1 MSTLGGGRPGEGGL
15 PAPAPEPEPAP
26 AETDDRPKV
35 GVDEWVARVDE
46 RRAAQ
51 KGVTG
56 IIARAWER
64 TPPAGRL
71 VLLLGPFAIFPF
83 ITNEGNLYRYGLL
96 TLIYA
101 LLALGLNVVVGF
113 AGLLDLGYVAFFGF
127 GAYLYGIMA
136 SGHSGHHLQAEIAV
150 PIVVVASALLGLLL
164 GLTSWRLLGDYLAIV
179 TLFFLQAFVIFVNN
193 ANGGLNDFSYPFVGK
208 VDLTGG
214 ANGLDRIDPLNF
226 FGWHINTT
234 RGYYFYTLIALAL
247 SMIMLFF
254 VNGSRTGRAW
264 RALREDPLA
273 AEVMSIPVNRLKLLA
288 FMFGAATAGFTGT
301 IYGAVQSGAF
311 PGDYDVGLLITIY
324 AIAILGGL
332 GSIGGVVVGA
342 LIVNGAPELL
352 RSSSNARYLFYG
364 VLLLALFV
372 ALRPWYKPVI
382 VLLGTIAFGF
392 AVHGIAS
399 AVWSRGT
406 AGHIS
411 GAGDFGKALEHWVLL
426 PSHASSI
433 AGWSYFALVTA
444 ALVLTLVRGWWRVV
458 VLIPTLYLASFV
470 WENKLVEQVSGAT
483 RLILLG
489 ALLVV
494 IMNVRPSGIFG
505 TARVEIV

>member
-1 MSTLGGGRPGEGGL
+1 MGSGDTGERGL
-15 PAPAPEPEPAP
+15 PAGTPERPDAV
-26 AETDDRPKV
+26 DRPRV
-35 GVDEWVARVDE
+35 GVDEWVARVEE
-46 RRAAQ
+46 RREARA
-51 KGVTG
+51 GLTG
-56 IIARAWER
+56 RVVRAWER
-64 TPPAGRL
+64 VPPAGHL
-71 VLLLGPFAIFPF
+71 VLLLGPFAVFPF
-83 ITNEGNLYRYGLL
+83 VTSEGNLFRYGLI

-101 LLALGLNVVVGF
+101 LLAMGLNVVVGF

-150 PIVVVASALLGLLL
+150 PIVVVSTALVGLLL

-214 ANGLDRIDPLNF
+214 ANGLDQIDPLNL
-226 FGWHINTT
+226 FGYHLTT
-234 RGYYFYTLIALAL
+234 TKQYYVYTLIALVLLMA
-247 SMIMLFF
+247 MLHF

-273 AEVMSIPVNRLKLLA
+273 AEAMSIPVNRLKLFA
-288 FMFGAATAGFTGT
+288 FMFGAATAGFSGS
-301 IYGAVQSGAF
+301 IFGAVQSGAF

-324 AIAILGGL
+324 AIVILGGL
-332 GSIGGVVVGA
+332 GSIGGVVIGA
-342 LIVNGAPELL
+342 LVVNGAPELL
-352 RSSSNARYLFYG
+352 RSSANARFLFYG
-364 VLLLALFV
+364 VLVLALLV
-372 ALRPWYKPVI
+372 AMRPWYRPLV
-382 VLLGTIAFGF
+382 VLLGMVAFGF
-392 AVHGIAS
+392 VVHAIVG

-406 AGHIS
+406 AGHIEGG
-411 GAGDFGKALEHWVLL
+411 GAFGRGLDHWVLL
-426 PSHASSI
+426 PTHPGRI
-433 AGWSYFALVTA
+433 AGWAYFALIVA
-444 ALVLTLVRGWWRVV
+444 ALVLTIVRGWWRAVV
-458 VLIPTLYLASFV
+458 MIPTLYLASFV

-505 TARVEIV
+505 TSRVEIA

>member
-1 MSTLGGGRPGEGGL
+1 LSSLGGGPPLDEGDLPAVTPEPVDVPDRSRVGTDEWVSQAEARRTAQTGLSGVVARTWERL
-15 PAPAPEPEPAP
+15 PAP
-26 AETDDRPKV
+26 V
-35 GVDEWVARVDE
+35 
-46 RRAAQ
+46 
-51 KGVTG
+51 
-56 IIARAWER
+56 
-64 TPPAGRL
+64 RL
-71 VLLLGPFAIFPF
+71 VILIGPFAIFPF
-83 ITNEGNLYRYGLL
+83 LTNEGNLYRYGLI
-96 TLIYA
+96 TIIYA

-136 SGHSGHHLQAEIAV
+136 SGHSGHHLQAEIAI
-150 PIVVVASALLGLLL
+150 PIVVVATALLGLLL

-214 ANGLDRIDPLNF
+214 ANGLDQIDPFNL
-226 FGWHINTT
+226 FGYHITT
-234 RGYYFYTLIALAL
+234 TKGYYFFTLISLTL
-247 SMIMLFF
+247 LMIMLYF
-254 VNGSRTGRAW
+254 VNASRTGRAW

-273 AEVMSIPVNRLKLLA
+273 AEVMSVPVNRLKLLA
-288 FMFGAATAGFTGT
+288 FMFGAATAGFTGA
-301 IYGAVQSGAF
+301 IFGAVQSGAF

-324 AIAILGGL
+324 AIVILGGL
-332 GSIGGVVVGA
+332 GSIGGVVIGA
-342 LIVNGAPELL
+342 LVVNGAPELL
-352 RSSSNARYLFYG
+352 RSSANARFLFYG
-364 VLLLALFV
+364 VLLVALFV
-372 ALRPWYKPVI
+372 AMRPWYKPVI
-382 VLLGTIAFGF
+382 VFLGTIAFGF

-406 AGHIS
+406 EGHIQ
-411 GAGDFGKALEHWVLL
+411 GGGRLGRALEHWVLL
-426 PSHASSI
+426 PSNPGSI
-433 AGWSYFALVTA
+433 AGWAYFALIVA
-444 ALVLTLVRGWWRVV
+444 ALVLTLVTGWWRVI

-489 ALLVV
+489 VLLVV

-505 TARVEIV
+505 TSRVEIA

>member
-1 MSTLGGGRPGEGGL
+1 MSTLGGGPPLDEGDL
-15 PAPAPEPEPAP
+15 PVAIPEPVDPA
-26 AETDDRPKV
+26 DRSNV
-35 GVDEWVARVDE
+35 GTDEWVARVDE
-46 RRAAQ
+46 RWAAQ
-51 KGVTG
+51 KGLTG
-56 IIARAWER
+56 ILARAWER
-64 TPPAGRL
+64 TPPLGRL
-71 VLLLGPFAIFPF
+71 VILLGPFAIFPF
-83 ITNEGNLYRYGLL
+83 VANEGNLFRYGLI
-96 TLIYA
+96 TIIYA
-101 LLALGLNVVVGF
+101 LLAMGLNVVVGF

-136 SGHSGHHLQAEIAV
+136 SGHSGHHLQAEIAI
-150 PIVVVASALLGLLL
+150 PIVVVSTALLGLLL

-214 ANGLDRIDPLNF
+214 ANGLDRIDPFNL
-226 FGWHINTT
+226 FGLHITTT

-247 SMIMLFF
+247 LMVMLYF

-273 AEVMSIPVNRLKLLA
+273 AEVMSTPVNRLKLLA
-288 FMFGAATAGFTGT
+288 FMFGAGVAGFSGT
-301 IYGAVQSGAF
+301 IFGAVQSGAF

-324 AIAILGGL
+324 AIVILGGL

-342 LIVNGAPELL
+342 LIINGAPELL
-352 RSSSNARYLFYG
+352 RSSSNARFLFYG
-364 VLLLALFV
+364 VLLVALFA
-372 ALRPWYKPVI
+372 ALKPWYKSVI
-382 VLLGTIAFGF
+382 VMAGTIAFGF

-406 AGHIS
+406 AGHIE
-411 GAGDFGKALEHWVLL
+411 GAGNFGKALEHWVLL
-426 PSHASSI
+426 PSHPSSI
-433 AGWSYFALVTA
+433 AGWSYFALIVA
-444 ALVLTLVRGWWRVV
+444 ALVLTLVSGWWRVV
-458 VLIPTLYLASFV
+458 VLIPTLYLAAFV
-470 WENKLVEQVSGAT
+470 WENKLVEQVAGAT

-494 IMNVRPSGIFG
+494 IMNVRPAGIFG
-505 TARVEIV
+505 TSRVEIV

>member
-1 MSTLGGGRPGEGGL
+1 MSTLGGGPPLDEGDL
-15 PAPAPEPEPAP
+15 PVAIPEPVDPA
-26 AETDDRPKV
+26 DVDRSKV
-35 GVDEWVARVDE
+35 GTDEWVARVEE
-46 RRAAQ
+46 RRSAQ
-51 KGVTG
+51 KGISG
-56 IIARAWER
+56 LIARTWER
-64 TPPAGRL
+64 TPAFGRL
-71 VLLLGPFAIFPF
+71 VILLGPFAIFPF
-83 ITNEGNLYRYGLL
+83 ITNEGNLFRYGLI
-96 TLIYA
+96 TIIYA
-101 LLALGLNVVVGF
+101 LLAMGLNVVVGF

-136 SGHSGHHLQAEIAV
+136 SGHSGHHLQAEIAI
-150 PIVVVASALLGLLL
+150 PIVVVSTALLGLLL

-214 ANGLDRIDPLNF
+214 ANGLDQIDPFNF
-226 FGWHINTT
+226 FGYHITT
-234 RGYYFYTLIALAL
+234 TKGYYFYTLIALAL
-247 SMIMLFF
+247 LMIMLYF

-273 AEVMSIPVNRLKLLA
+273 AEVMSTPVNRLKLLA
-288 FMFGAATAGFTGT
+288 FMFGAGVAGFSGT
-301 IYGAVQSGAF
+301 IFGAVQSGAF

-324 AIAILGGL
+324 AIVILGGL

-342 LIVNGAPELL
+342 LVVNGAPELL
-352 RSSSNARYLFYG
+352 RSSSNARFLFYG
-364 VLLLALFV
+364 VLLVALFA
-372 ALRPWYKPVI
+372 ALKPWYKSVI
-382 VLLGTIAFGF
+382 VLVGTIAFGF

-406 AGHIS
+406 AGHIQ
-411 GAGDFGKALEHWVLL
+411 GAGRFGNALEHWVLL
-426 PSHASSI
+426 PSNPSSI
-433 AGWSYFALVTA
+433 AGWSYFALICA

-458 VLIPTLYLASFV
+458 VLIPTFYLAAFV
-470 WENKLVEQVSGAT
+470 WENKLVDQVAGAT

-494 IMNVRPSGIFG
+494 IMNVRPAGIFG
-505 TARVEIV
+505 TSRVEIV

>member
-1 MSTLGGGRPGEGGL
+1 MGGAGL
-15 PAPAPEPEPAP
+15 PEGAPELPDAV
-26 AETDDRPKV
+26 DRPRV
-35 GVDEWVARVDE
+35 GTDEWVAQVEE
-46 RRAAQ
+46 RREAG
-51 KGVTG
+51 KGLTG
-56 IIARAWER
+56 LVARGWEQV
-64 TPPAGRL
+64 PAAGRL

-83 ITNEGNLYRYGLL
+83 VANEGNLYRYGLI
-96 TLIYA
+96 TIIYA

-136 SGHSGHHLQAEIAV
+136 SGHSGHHLQAEIAI
-150 PIVVVASALLGLLL
+150 PIVVVSTALLGLLL

-193 ANGGLNDFSYPFVGK
+193 ANGGPSDFSYPFVGK

-226 FGWHINTT
+226 FGFHITT
-234 RGYYFYTLIALAL
+234 TKGYYFYTLIALAVT
-247 SMIMLFF
+247 MTMLFF
-254 VNGSRTGRAW
+254 VNSSRTGRAW

-273 AEVMSIPVNRLKLLA
+273 AEVMSMPVNRLKLLA

-301 IYGAVQSGAF
+301 IFGAVQSGAF

-324 AIAILGGL
+324 AIVILGGL
-332 GSIGGVVVGA
+332 GSIGGVVIGA

-352 RSSSNARYLFYG
+352 RSSGNARYLFYG
-364 VLLLALFV
+364 VLVLALV
-372 ALRPWYKPVI
+372 IAMRPWYRPVI

-392 AVHGIAS
+392 AIHAIVG

-406 AGHIS
+406 AGHTQGG
-411 GAGDFGKALEHWVLL
+411 GAFGGWLEHWVLL
-426 PSHASSI
+426 PTNPERI
-433 AGWSYFALVTA
+433 GGWAYFALIVA
-444 ALVLTLVRGWWRVV
+444 ALVLTVVRGWWRTLL
-458 VLIPTLYLASFV
+458 LIPTLYLAAFV

-489 ALLVV
+489 ALLEVV
-494 IMNVRPSGIFG
+494 
-505 TARVEIV
+505 

>member
-1 MSTLGGGRPGEGGL
+1 MTLGRGQPSEGGL
-15 PAPAPEPEPAP
+15 PAPAPEPVDA
-26 AETDDRPKV
+26 ADRTRV
-35 GVDEWVARVDE
+35 GVDEWVAE
-46 RRAAQ
+46 AEQRRAAQ
-51 KGVTG
+51 TG
-56 IIARAWER
+56 LSGMVVRVWER
-64 TPPAGRL
+64 IPAPGRL
-71 VLLLGPFAIFPF
+71 VILIGPFAIFPF
-83 ITNEGNLYRYGLL
+83 ITSQGNLYRYGLI
-96 TLIYA
+96 TIIYA
-101 LLALGLNVVVGF
+101 LLALGLNIVVGF

-136 SGHSGHHLQAEIAV
+136 SGHSGHHLQAEIAI
-150 PIVVVASALLGLLL
+150 PIVVVSTGLLGLLL

-214 ANGLDRIDPLNF
+214 ANGLDQIDPFNL
-226 FGWHINTT
+226 FGYHITT
-234 RGYYFYTLIALAL
+234 TKGYYFFTLISLIL
-247 SMIMLFF
+247 LMTMLYF

-273 AEVMSIPVNRLKLLA
+273 AEVMSVPVNRLKLLA
-288 FMFGAATAGFTGT
+288 FMFGAATAGFSGT

-324 AIAILGGL
+324 AIVILGGL
-332 GSIGGVVVGA
+332 GSIGGVVIGA
-342 LIVNGAPELL
+342 LVVNGAPELL
-352 RSSSNARYLFYG
+352 RSSANARFLFYG
-364 VLLLALFV
+364 VLVLALLV
-372 ALRPWYKPVI
+372 AMKPWYKPVI

-406 AGHIS
+406 AGHIE
-411 GAGDFGKALEHWVLL
+411 GGGQFGRGLEHWVLL
-426 PSHASSI
+426 PRHTQSI
-433 AGWSYFALVTA
+433 AGWAYFALIVA
-444 ALVLTLVRGWWRVV
+444 ALVLTMLHGWQRLLA
-458 VLIPTLYLASFV
+458 LIPTLYLASFV

>member
-1 MSTLGGGRPGEGGL
+1 LVGGDFSGGSPPTGVPERPD
-15 PAPAPEPEPAP
+15 AV
-26 AETDDRPKV
+26 DRPRV
-35 GVDEWVARVDE
+35 GVDEWVANVDQ
-46 RRAAQ
+46 RREAHR
-51 KGVTG
+51 GLTG
-56 IIARAWER
+56 FVSRLWER
-64 TPPAGRL
+64 LPPAARL
-71 VLLLGPFAIFPF
+71 AILIGPFAIFPF
-83 ITNEGNLYRYGLL
+83 FANEGNLFRYGLI
-96 TLIYA
+96 TIVYA

-150 PIVVVASALLGLLL
+150 PIAVVVTALVGLLL

-193 ANGGLNDFSYPFVGK
+193 ANGGPSDFSYPFVGR

-214 ANGLDRIDPLNF
+214 ANGLDQIDPLNL
-226 FGWHINTT
+226 FGYRITT
-234 RGYYFYTLIALAL
+234 TKGYYFYTLIALTL
-247 SMIMLFF
+247 LMTMLHF

-273 AEVMSIPVNRLKLLA
+273 AEVMSMPVNRLKLLA
-288 FMFGAATAGFTGT
+288 FMFGAATAAFTGT

-324 AIAILGGL
+324 AIVILGGL
-332 GSIGGVVVGA
+332 GSIGGVVIGA
-342 LIVNGAPELL
+342 LVVNGAPELL
-352 RSSSNARYLFYG
+352 RSSSNARFLFYG

-372 ALRPWYKPVI
+372 AMRPWYRPIAVF
-382 VLLGTIAFGF
+382 LGTIAFGA
-392 AVHGIAS
+392 AVHAS
-399 AVWSRGT
+399 VAAAWNRGT
-406 AGHIS
+406 SGHIS
-411 GAGDFGKALEHWVLL
+411 GGGALGRALDHWVLL
-426 PSHASSI
+426 PAHPDQI
-433 AGWSYFALVTA
+433 AGWSYFALILA
-444 ALVLTLVRGWWRVV
+444 ALLLTLARGWWRTIA
-458 VLIPTLYLASFV
+458 LIPTLYLASFV

-494 IMNVRPSGIFG
+494 IMNVRPAGIFG

>member
-1 MSTLGGGRPGEGGL
+1 MSSLGGGPAGEGGL
-15 PAPAPEPEPAP
+15 PTAAPEPVDAP
-26 AETDDRPKV
+26 DRPRV

-51 KGVTG
+51 RGLTG
-56 IIARAWER
+56 LVARAWER
-64 TPPAGRL
+64 VPAPGRL

-83 ITNEGNLYRYGLL
+83 VTSEGNLFRYGLI

-101 LLALGLNVVVGF
+101 LLAMGLNVVVGF

-136 SGHSGHHLQAEIAV
+136 SGHSGHHLQAEIAI
-150 PIVVVASALLGLLL
+150 PIVVVSAALVGLLL

-214 ANGLDRIDPLNF
+214 ANGLDQIDPLNF
-226 FGWHINTT
+226 FGFHITT
-234 RGYYFYTLIALAL
+234 TKGYYIFTLISITLL
-247 SMIMLFF
+247 MTMLYF

-273 AEVMSIPVNRLKLLA
+273 AEVMSMPVNRLKLLA
-288 FMFGAATAGFTGT
+288 FMFGAATAGFSGT

-324 AIAILGGL
+324 AIVILGGL
-332 GSIGGVVVGA
+332 GSIGGVVIGA
-342 LIVNGAPELL
+342 LVVNGAPELL
-352 RSSSNARYLFYG
+352 RSSANARFLFYG
-364 VLLLALFV
+364 VLLLALLV

-382 VLLGTIAFGF
+382 VLLGTLALGF
-392 AVHGIAS
+392 AVHAIAS

-406 AGHIS
+406 AGHIA
-411 GAGDFGKALEHWVLL
+411 GAGKLGNALEHWVLL
-426 PSHASSI
+426 PSNAGSI
-433 AGWSYFALVTA
+433 AGWAYFALIVA
-444 ALVLTLVRGWWRVV
+444 ALVLTLVRGWWRVL
-458 VLIPTLYLASFV
+458 VLIPTLYLAAFV

-494 IMNVRPSGIFG
+494 IMNVRPAGIFG
-505 TARVEIV
+505 TSRVEIV

>member
-1 MSTLGGGRPGEGGL
+1 MSTLGGGQPGEGGL
-15 PAPAPEPEPAP
+15 PAAAPEPELP
-26 AETDDRPKV
+26 ETDDRPKV

-46 RRAAQ
+46 RRAAR
-51 KGVTG
+51 TG
-56 IIARAWER
+56 LTGAVGRAWER
-64 TPPAGRL
+64 LPAWGRL
-71 VLLLGPFAIFPF
+71 VVLIGPFAIFPF
-83 ITNEGNLYRYGLL
+83 VTNEGNLFRYGLI
-96 TLIYA
+96 TIIYA
-101 LLALGLNVVVGF
+101 LLAMGLNVVVGF

-136 SGHSGHHLQAEIAV
+136 SGHSGHHLQAEIAI
-150 PIVVVASALLGLLL
+150 PIVVVSTALVGLLL

-214 ANGLDRIDPLNF
+214 ANGLDQIDPFNL
-226 FGWHINTT
+226 FGFKITT
-234 RGYYFYTLIALAL
+234 TKGYYFFTLISLTL
-247 SMIMLFF
+247 LMIMLYF
-254 VNGSRTGRAW
+254 VNRSRTGRAW
-264 RALREDPLA
+264 RSLREDPLA
-273 AEVMSIPVNRLKLLA
+273 AEVMSVPVNRLKLLA
-288 FMFGAATAGFTGT
+288 FMFGAGVAGFSGT
-301 IYGAVQSGAF
+301 IFGAVQSGAF

-324 AIAILGGL
+324 AIVILGGL
-332 GSIGGVVVGA
+332 GSIGGVVIGA
-342 LIVNGAPELL
+342 LVVNGFPELL
-352 RSSSNARYLFYG
+352 RSSANARFLFYG

-372 ALRPWYKPVI
+372 ALRPWYKPGI

-399 AVWSRGT
+399 AVWPRGT
-406 AGHIS
+406 AGHID
-411 GAGDFGKALEHWVLL
+411 GAGSFGKALEHWVLL

-433 AGWSYFALVTA
+433 AGWAYFALIVA

-458 VLIPTLYLASFV
+458 VLIPTLYLAAFV

-489 ALLVV
+489 TLLVV

-505 TARVEIV
+505 TSRVEIV

>member
-1 MSTLGGGRPGEGGL
+1 LSSLGGGPPLDEGDL
-15 PAPAPEPEPAP
+15 PVATPEPVDV
-26 AETDDRPKV
+26 TDKSRV
-35 GVDEWVARVDE
+35 GTDEWVSQAEE
-46 RRAAQ
+46 RRLARTGVSGAIASTWDRLPAA
-51 KGVTG
+51 V
-56 IIARAWER
+56 
-64 TPPAGRL
+64 RL
-71 VLLLGPFAIFPF
+71 VVLIGPFAIFPL
-83 ITNEGNLYRYGLL
+83 ITNEGNLYRYGLI
-96 TLIYA
+96 TIIYA

-136 SGHSGHHLQAEIAV
+136 SGHSGHHLPAEIAI
-150 PIVVVASALLGLLL
+150 PIVVVATALLGLLL

-214 ANGLDRIDPLNF
+214 ANGLDQIDPFNL
-226 FGWHINTT
+226 FGYHITT
-234 RGYYFYTLIALAL
+234 TKGYYYFTLISLTL
-247 SMIMLFF
+247 LMIMLYF
-254 VNGSRTGRAW
+254 VNASRTGRAW

-273 AEVMSIPVNRLKLLA
+273 AEVMSVPVNRLKLLA

-301 IYGAVQSGAF
+301 IFGAVQSGAF

-324 AIAILGGL
+324 AIVILGGL
-332 GSIGGVVVGA
+332 GSIGGVVIGA
-342 LIVNGAPELL
+342 LVVNGAPELL
-352 RSSSNARYLFYG
+352 RSSTNARFLFYG
-364 VLLLALFV
+364 VLVIALFV
-372 ALRPWYKPVI
+372 AMRPWYKPVV
-382 VLLGTIAFGF
+382 VLLGTIAFGY
-392 AVHGIAS
+392 AVHAIAS

-406 AGHIS
+406 EGHIQ
-411 GAGDFGKALEHWVLL
+411 GGGRLGRALEHWVLL
-426 PSHASSI
+426 PSHAGSI
-433 AGWSYFALVTA
+433 AGWAYFALIVA
-444 ALVLTLVRGWWRVV
+444 ALVLTLVTGWWRAI

-489 ALLVV
+489 VLLVV

-505 TARVEIV
+505 TSRVEVV

>member
-1 MSTLGGGRPGEGGL
+1 MSSLGGGPPLDEGDL
-15 PAPAPEPEPAP
+15 PVATPEPVDV
-26 AETDDRPKV
+26 TDKSRV
-35 GVDEWVARVDE
+35 GTDEWVSQAEE
-46 RRAAQ
+46 RRLARTGVSGAIASTWDRLPAA
-51 KGVTG
+51 V
-56 IIARAWER
+56 
-64 TPPAGRL
+64 RL
-71 VLLLGPFAIFPF
+71 VVLIGPFAIFPL
-83 ITNEGNLYRYGLL
+83 ITNEGNLYRYGLI
-96 TLIYA
+96 TIIYA

-136 SGHSGHHLQAEIAV
+136 SGHSGHHLPAEIAI
-150 PIVVVASALLGLLL
+150 PIVVVATALLGLLL

-214 ANGLDRIDPLNF
+214 ANGLDQIDPFNL
-226 FGWHINTT
+226 FGYHITT
-234 RGYYFYTLIALAL
+234 TKGYYYFTLISLTL
-247 SMIMLFF
+247 LMIMLYF
-254 VNGSRTGRAW
+254 VNASRTGRAW

-273 AEVMSIPVNRLKLLA
+273 AEVMSVPVNRLKLLA

-301 IYGAVQSGAF
+301 IFGAVQSGAF

-324 AIAILGGL
+324 AIVILGGL
-332 GSIGGVVVGA
+332 GSIGGVVIGA
-342 LIVNGAPELL
+342 LVVNGAPELL
-352 RSSSNARYLFYG
+352 RSSTNARFLFYG
-364 VLLLALFV
+364 VLVIALFV
-372 ALRPWYKPVI
+372 AMRPWYKPVV
-382 VLLGTIAFGF
+382 VLLGTIAFGY
-392 AVHGIAS
+392 AVHAIAS

-406 AGHIS
+406 EGHIQ
-411 GAGDFGKALEHWVLL
+411 GGGRLGRALEHWVLL
-426 PSHASSI
+426 PSHAGSI
-433 AGWSYFALVTA
+433 AGWAYFALIVA
-444 ALVLTLVRGWWRVV
+444 ALVLTLVTGWWRAI

-489 ALLVV
+489 TLLVV

-505 TARVEIV
+505 TSRVEIV